1 MKNAQTVADLKIL
14 RISGKEVNKRT
25 VESFIKSGAFDSFG
39 LTRKQMMLVYGD
51 IMDKVSSERKTEIS
65 GQMSLFDMFA
75 PDEKPDEITIP
86 DVGEY
91 TKSELLAMEKKCL
104 VYTPADIPLMSMK
117 DF

>member
-1 MKNAQTVADLKIL
+1 MVTLWTRSAPSENRDFRADVA
-14 RISGKEVNKRT
+14 
-25 VESFIKSGAFDSFG
+25 
-39 LTRKQMMLVYGD
+39 
-51 IMDKVSSERKTEIS
+51 
-65 GQMSLFDMFA
+65 FDMFA

-104 VYTPADIPLMSMK
+104 VYTPADTPLMSMK

>member
-1 MKNAQTVADLKIL
+1 
-14 RISGKEVNKRT
+14 
-25 VESFIKSGAFDSFG
+25 
-39 LTRKQMMLVYGD
+39 
-51 IMDKVSSERKTEIS
+51 
-65 GQMSLFDMFA
+65 MSLFDMFA